1 MPPTSNPRIASRNAV
16 CLPPSCHFCKTP
28 PLQTGI
34 LPQSV
39 VRWQLARRGPLEAA
53 EGGVPRWEVVNK
65 GRQKE
70 EHALNSPKGKVDFK
84 KGVSPSPLVII
95 VH

>member
-1 MPPTSNPRIASRNAV
+1 M
-16 CLPPSCHFCKTP
+16 
-28 PLQTGI
+28 
-34 LPQSV
+34 
-39 VRWQLARRGPLEAA
+39 AA

-84 KGVSPSPLVII
+84 KGVSPSPLVIR

>member
-1 MPPTSNPRIASRNAV
+1 MRFACRHHAIFAN
-16 CLPPSCHFCKTP
+16 LPPP